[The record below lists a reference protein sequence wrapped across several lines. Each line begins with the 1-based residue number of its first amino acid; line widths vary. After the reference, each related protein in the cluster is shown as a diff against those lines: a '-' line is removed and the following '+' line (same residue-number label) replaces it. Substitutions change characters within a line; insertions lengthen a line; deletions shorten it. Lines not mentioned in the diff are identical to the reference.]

1 MTTSMNALTRSAR
14 RNPRHLVHSGVAL
27 ACTAFLLAGAATP
40 TTADTVATLPIRG
53 ASSQGNGVDLSDS
66 IKAYARLMNLPAVF
80 IDPSVP
86 RRSVRYSAMGL
97 DPRSIFDELLRTNG
111 LASAQINGVLHVAK
125 AQVIALRYGGSMQRI
140 FVRRG
145 TPTSLIT
152 LLRAFTDDRV
162 AFFPDDEDHL
172 VYAIGPKSDIQ
183 TAQQFVDQ
191 NGPTGRT
198 EIIPIAHGIAAGVL
212 IKELALQDSSGQV
225 TALDG
230 SNSIAITGDDAFIT
244 STKQA
249 ITQLDKDPS
258 VVFYTVSII
267 EIVPS
272 DESLAR
278 GITLGPLVI
287 GNAGI
292 GAAASANSSLGNN
305 GNTSFL
311 GTGSVS
317 LGQYSASLDALFS
330 RGEAKILKR
339 INVSAQNQKEA
350 VADFSS
356 LEPITLH
363 DQLTGVSQV
372 TTVTAGVTLDITP
385 TIGTQSLSSA
395 VKATYSE
402 ITGTAANG
410 YPQLSRRSETDVVAS
425 RDGESILI
433 AGLYEDDSLKTTGEN
448 PPFSYIPIVGGL
460 FHHRN
465 ESHYHGEILIIATPN
480 IQTDTVR
487 GPQIEFPAIPKKYL
501 TAPIRPIP
509 VNGATEEPFEYAP
522 ATPKPPQI
530 VQPMIHG
537 KAKRPAPSPLPTT
550 AAVTETHNP

>member
-1 MTTSMNALTRSAR
+1 MKNPMNA
-14 RNPRHLVHSGVAL
+14 RNPRDIVRSGLAVAC
-27 ACTAFLLAGAATP
+27 AAAFLAGSAAP
-40 TTADTVATLPIRG
+40 TTADTVATLPVRG

-86 RRSVRYSAMGL
+86 RRSVRYSASGL
-97 DPRSIFDELLRTNG
+97 DPKAIFDELLRTNG
-111 LASAQINGVLHVAK
+111 LASAEINGVLHVAK
-125 AQVIALRYGGSMQRI
+125 SQVIAVRYGGAMQRI

-145 TPTSLIT
+145 TPASLIT

-162 AFFPDDEDHL
+162 AFFPDDDDHL
-172 VYAIGPKSDIQ
+172 IYAIGPKAAIQ
-183 TAQQFVDQ
+183 TAQAFIDQ
-191 NGPTGRT
+191 NGPAGRT
-198 EIIPIAHGIAAGVL
+198 EVVPIAHGIAADAV
-212 IKELALQDSSGQV
+212 IKELQLQDSSGSV
-225 TALDG
+225 KALEG
-230 SNSIAITGDDAFIT
+230 SNSIAVTGDDAFI
-244 STKQA
+244 SATKQA
-249 ITQLDKDPS
+249 ISQLDVDPS

-272 DESLAR
+272 NETLAR
-278 GITLGPLVI
+278 GVTLGPLVI
-287 GNAGI
+287 GNAGV
-292 GAAASANSSLGNN
+292 GAAGSANSSLGNN

-330 RGEAKILKR
+330 RGEAKVLKR
-339 INVSAQNQKEA
+339 INVSAQNQKQA
-350 VADFSS
+350 IADFSS

-385 TIGTQSLSSA
+385 VIGTTSLSSA

-410 YPQLSRRSETDVVAS
+410 YPELSRRSETDVISS
-425 RDGESILI
+425 RNGESIII

-465 ESHYHGEILIIATPN
+465 EQHYHGEILIIATPN

-487 GPQIEFPAIPKKYL
+487 GPQIEFPAIPSKYL
-501 TAPIRPIP
+501 TAPIRAIP
-509 VNGATEEPFEYAP
+509 TNGATEEPFPYAP
-522 ATPKPPQI
+522 ATPKPPRP
-530 VQPMIHG
+530 VQPLLHG
-537 KAKRPAPSPLPTT
+537 RTPTATPSPVPTAT
-550 AAVTETHNP
+550 PETHQ